1 MCLLCDALMKMSW
14 SLVLS
19 VLMALH
25 KEGCSCV
32 FPSCVLYGASEPGVQ
47 AVGSNLPPR
56 PEDLS
61 VGCKVRADPAVKH
74 VDILI
79 CVLQNIHRGLC
90 MNTCVDPLSSRLT

>member
-1 MCLLCDALMKMSW
+1 MKLSW

-25 KEGCSCV
+25 KEGCGCV
-32 FPSCVLYGASEPGVQ
+32 FPSCVLNGANEPRVQ
-47 AVGSNLPPR
+47 AVGFDLSPR
-56 PEDLS
+56 PENLS

-79 CVLQNIHRGLC
+79 CVLQNIH
-90 MNTCVDPLSSRLT
+90 